1 MNELAYE
8 IRELFEDD
16 IIKIGEHKLTR
27 LLGAPSR
34 FQNTDYKWFYR
45 YIRNYENAIRCCI
58 TDKNDCIAGVVLFSA
73 IDFINRNANVFL
85 HIFKETEQE
94 EICRLS
100 LRAILNFA
108 ASSLHMKSLILHMCH
123 DYTEAMT
130 NTGFQKMG
138 RFCGEYWY
146 YHNSLEHAF
155 EPEIDVLSAKLPAYC
170 IDAVHISDEK
180 QYVLEYFDK
189 DMYQPISCNPSA
201 NRIRSNIIISADMML
216 AYNQEMLGFIA
227 FYANNSTTRV
237 AYITSIVVNE
247 RAQHQGVGR
256 ALMERCKSIA
266 CMRGMDYILLEVN
279 KNNKKALEFYE
290 SLGYIYNGS
299 KSNDTL
305 FFKHLL

>member
-1 MNELAYE
+1 MNRRYE

-16 IIKIGEHKLTR
+16 IINIGEHELTR

-34 FQNTDYKWFYR
+34 FQNANYKWFYR

-58 TDKNDCIAGVVLFSA
+58 TNENNCIAGVILFSA
-73 IDFINRNANVFL
+73 IDFINRTANVFL
-85 HIFKETEQE
+85 HIFKETDQK

-100 LRAILNFA
+100 LKAISNFA
-108 ASSLHMKSLILHMCH
+108 TTSLHMKSLILHVYH
-123 DYTEAMT
+123 DYAEVIT

-138 RFCGEYWY
+138 NFCGEYWY
-146 YHNSLEHAF
+146 HNSSLENAY
-155 EPEIDVLSAKLPAYC
+155 ESEIGNFNTKLPTYC
-170 IDAVHISDEK
+170 IDTVYISDEK

-189 DMYQPISCNPSA
+189 DMYQPISCNPSS
-201 NRIRSNIIISADMML
+201 NKIRSNIIISADMLL

-227 FYANNSTTRV
+227 FYANNPTTRE
-237 AYITSIVVNE
+237 AYITSIVVSE

-256 ALMERCKSIA
+256 ALMERCKNIA
-266 CMRGMDYILLEVN
+266 CMRGMECILLEVN
-279 KNNKKALEFYE
+279 RNNRKALEFYE
-290 SLGYIYNGS
+290 SLGYFYNGS